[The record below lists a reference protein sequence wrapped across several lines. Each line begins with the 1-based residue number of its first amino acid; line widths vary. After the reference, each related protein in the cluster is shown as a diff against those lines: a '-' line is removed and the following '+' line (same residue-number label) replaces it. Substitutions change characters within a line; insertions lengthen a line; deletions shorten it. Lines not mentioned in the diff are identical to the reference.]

1 MKDDQ
6 TKSDNPPSCE
16 EESQNDA
23 SCDKKKLNE
32 LSSNVDDDKKKK
44 NEKVKALKKKNNVW
58 RWPIRILIITL
69 VLSFSVSVF
78 SEFVLSRTGLVVSI
92 IMLVPLLALAV
103 ITDMIGVAVAAAD
116 IYPFRSMAS
125 RKVRGAKESI
135 YLIKNAEKVSS
146 ICNDV
151 VGDVCGIVSG
161 AIGATIVVKIVT
173 DGVTN
178 TEQVFIAAAVSAVIA
193 GLTIF
198 GKAVAKRFAINQS
211 TKIVSACGKFL
222 SIFTKK
228 IK

>member
-1 MKDDQ
+1 MEEKQ
-6 TKSDNPPSCE
+6 TEAEQMPPPDEESGREIAPDSVTIQTE
-16 EESQNDA
+16 EE
-23 SCDKKKLNE
+23 
-32 LSSNVDDDKKKK
+32 KKKK
-44 NEKVKALKKKNNVW
+44 TSKVKTLKKKKSVW

-92 IMLVPLLALAV
+92 VMLVPLLALAV

-173 DGVTN
+173 ESVTS

>member
-1 MKDDQ
+1 MKEVE
-6 TKSDNPPSCE
+6 TTGEVPPSGEENSPENLNTTQNQTE
-16 EESQNDA
+16 EE
-23 SCDKKKLNE
+23 
-32 LSSNVDDDKKKK
+32 KKKK

-92 IMLVPLLALAV
+92 IMLIPLLALAV

-173 DGVTN
+173 DKITS

-198 GKAVAKRFAINQS
+198 GKAVAKRYAINQS
-211 TKIVSACGKFL
+211 TKIISACGKFL